1 MKDKFKK
8 FSDFLEEKSTDCQC
22 GCESCKKEDCANC
35 TCENCKCKN
44 CKCSK
49 N

>member
-1 MKDKFKK
+1 MYENFKE
-8 FSDFLEEKSTDCQC
+8 FLNFEEKSNECQC
-22 GCESCKKEDCANC
+22 GCEFCKKEDCANC

-49 N
+49 D

>member
-1 MKDKFKK
+1 MYENFKK
-8 FSDFLEEKSTDCQC
+8 FLDSEESNDCQC

-35 TCENCKCKN
+35 TCEDCKCKN